1 MIEKQNA
8 DFFDKD
14 GNFDWDGY
22 ESTCPKVLRTPNP
35 HIKVVND
42 KHKVYSREP
51 YAQEMYNKLVGHIE
65 ENNIITHIK
74 YGNAYDGKVFAVTD
88 MTASIDIGYRQLV
101 YVNLE
106 KEDDEFKGMQP
117 GDEVSVIITSLM
129 EDDRHPI
136 MGSVSEGTKQATFQ
150 EMLGAIEEQDT
161 AWVGTVTRMLS
172 AAGYM
177 VNVKGI
183 ECFMPGS
190 LAGINK
196 LHDFESIVGQEI
208 YVVPVSFSKERKI
221 MVVSHRAYLKTLIP
235 DAIEKLKEGA
245 GEYITGSVTG
255 SAKYGVFCEFSQCL
269 TGMIHVNDLDGD
281 TLTRHK
287 NREIEPGEEIKFKVK
302 DIVSDTKITLTQR
315 DDVELNPWLE
325 INKKFKVPSTVKATI
340 KTCKE
345 YGLFVELEEGVVGL
359 LHVSEI
365 GKDNIS
371 KYSPKQ
377 EISVLITKIEEDTK
391 KIFLKLPKE

>member
-35 HIKVVND
+35 HIKVVSD
-42 KHKVYSREP
+42 KHKVFSREP

-65 ENNIITHIK
+65 ENDIITHIQ
-74 YGNAYDGKVFAVTD
+74 YGNAYNGKVFGITD

-106 KEDDEFKGMQP
+106 KEDDEFKNMQL

-129 EDDRHPI
+129 EDDRKPI

-150 EMLGAIEEQDT
+150 EMLGAIENQDT

-177 VNVKGI
+177 INVKGI

-221 MVVSHRAYLKTLIP
+221 IVVSHRAYLKTLIP
-235 DAIEKLKEGA
+235 GAIDKLKENI
-245 GEYITGSVTG
+245 EEEVTGTVTG

-281 TLTRHK
+281 TLARHK
-287 NREIEPGEEIKFKVK
+287 NREIEPGEEIKFRIK
-302 DIVSDTKITLTQR
+302 DIISDTKITLTQR
-315 DDVELNPWLE
+315 DDVEVNPWLE
-325 INKKFKVPSTVKATI
+325 INKKFKVPSEVEATV
-340 KTCKE
+340 KTCKD

-365 GKDNIS
+365 GEDKIKS
-371 KYSPKQ
+371 YKPKQ
-377 EISVLITKIEEDTK
+377 TITVLITKIEEDTK